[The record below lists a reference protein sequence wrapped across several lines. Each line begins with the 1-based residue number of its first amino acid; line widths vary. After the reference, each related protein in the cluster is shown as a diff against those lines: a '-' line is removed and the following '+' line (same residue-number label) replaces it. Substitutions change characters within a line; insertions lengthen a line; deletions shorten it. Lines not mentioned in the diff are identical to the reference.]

1 MLKWKSYKE
10 AMKPFSGENKNS
22 WLKLVSPLTDD
33 LFVNTRLMLE
43 ASEVSLKSQD
53 ILWFAFEIVHGFL
66 K

>member
-1 MLKWKSYKE
+1 MKE
-10 AMKPFSGENKNS
+10 LQGSNEAFLWRKQKF

-33 LFVNTRLMLE
+33 LFVNTRLML
-43 ASEVSLKSQD
+43 EVSLKSQD